1 MHVGHKMSHM
11 WIHDEHLYG
20 YKYGYVEQNLD
31 IYFCYLSMATTRMRG
46 SSFFPQGWHLL
57 VGICLLRHLWAAV
70 PLKNWTSLPGTRAIW
85 HQAAPSSGNCKPP
98 IHLPLIFRSWWTRV
112 RTRASAN
119 PCSSRNLTLFHSIW
133 SQSGLSDWRRLAERF
148 LEACPLVP
156 HQRLGAAIKLGF
168 KPQRG

>member
-1 MHVGHKMSHM
+1 MDTNMDM
-11 WIHDEHLYG
+11 WSKSWTFTFAIFRWQRPGWE
-20 YKYGYVEQNLD
+20 E
-31 IYFCYLSMATTRMRG
+31 AP
-46 SSFFPQGWHLL
+46 SS
-57 VGICLLRHLWAAV
+57 
-70 PLKNWTSLPGTRAIW
+70 LKDGTSLLASASSVTSELQCHLKTGPRYHTRAIW

-112 RTRASAN
+112 RTSASAN
-119 PCSSRNLTLFHSIW
+119 PCSSLTLFHSIW

-168 KPQRG
+168 KPQRGLNITVLSLLPIPLLLFIFT